1 MVGLLFKGNCVENRF
16 MIEKERAAE
25 RFNGV
30 RSRLII
36 IVLLC
41 LLPVALIMAHSTLEN
56 RRITSEQAVERL
68 STVVELIENEVED
81 AIAASV
87 KVLTSLSLSPASWLT
102 ASQDCHRQLARLTH
116 QYAEYSN
123 IFSISTEGKVICSG
137 NPMEGQIDLTDRLY
151 IQQALAGQSPAIG
164 QATRGRVTEEMII
177 PIAVPMYDADGRLQ
191 GAIGVS
197 IQLSQLLQKTA
208 FNVRRSNTLNQTTAT
223 LWRADGTVLARSPDT
238 LDLSGEDARESEL
251 FQTLIRAVGVDSNVK
266 VVGLD
271 QLPRQY
277 AFARIGKGEAA
288 LLLTAGLPTADLF
301 AEVDEIYYQT
311 IFILIF
317 VSLLV
322 LVLAWIFGESAV
334 RRPIRRIAD
343 LAAMVA
349 QGKHDVRA
357 GPMTGASELKQLARN
372 FDQMVIHLA
381 NYEQEQNAAQLAL
394 NQAKDQLEL
403 KVQERTLALES
414 AHLAATEKAE
424 TLELQRRENIILNE
438 LTDMLQSVQTLEESW
453 PVISRSLER
462 LFAECSGA
470 IYMYRE
476 SGNALER
483 SVSWGNPEVDLF
495 ESFAPE
501 DCWSLR
507 LGRQW
512 FHDEAERQ
520 PVCQHITAENHG
532 NYLCLPMSAD
542 GKTLG
547 VLHMRL
553 NNTEIDQVQEHAH
566 SVTARLALALSNV
579 KLRQSLRTL
588 SMRDALTGLYN
599 RRFVEEVFEHEVS
612 RCERGVKPLA
622 IMMIDIDHFKRFNDT
637 FGHEAGDS
645 VLRAIGSVLKTHFR
659 KTDLPCRLG
668 GEEFLVIL
676 PECDQQAS
684 MTLAEALRQKVEQLE
699 PHHQGKSLGNITISI
714 GVANWPKPEADQTVL
729 IAAAD
734 AALYQVKHSGRNQV
748 MNSGDKK
755 QTSA

>member
-1 MVGLLFKGNCVENRF
+1 MFQ
-16 MIEKERAAE
+16 KEQPAE

-30 RSRLII
+30 RSRLIVL
-36 IVLLC
+36 VLLC
-41 LLPVALIMAHSTLEN
+41 LLPIALIMAHSTLEN
-56 RRITSEQAVERL
+56 RRITSEQAVEGL
-68 STVVELIENEVED
+68 STVVTLIENDLED
-81 AIAASV
+81 AIAASI
-87 KVLTSLSLSPASWLT
+87 KMLTSLSLSPASWLN
-102 ASQDCHRQLARLTH
+102 ASQECHQHLAKLTN

-123 IFSISTEGKVICSG
+123 VFSVSTASKVICSG
-137 NPMEGQIDLTDRLY
+137 NPMDAEIDLTDRLY
-151 IQQALAGQSPAIG
+151 IQQALAGHSPAIG
-164 QATRGRVTEEMII
+164 QATRGRLTQEMIL
-177 PIAVPMYDADGRLQ
+177 PIAVPIYDTAGRIQ

-197 IQLSQLLQKTA
+197 IHLSKLLQKTA
-208 FNVRRSNTLNQTTAT
+208 FDMQRSNTLNLTTAT
-223 LWRADGTVLARSPDT
+223 LWRSDGTVLARSPDT
-238 LDLSGEDARESEL
+238 LDLSGEDAKDSEL
-251 FQTLIRAVGVDSNVK
+251 FQTLISAVGINSNIE

-271 QLPRQY
+271 NIPRQY
-277 AFARIGKGEAA
+277 AFARIGKGEAS
-288 LLLTAGLPTADLF
+288 LLLSAGLPTEDLF
-301 AEVDEIYYQT
+301 AEVDEIYHHT

-357 GPMTGASELKQLARN
+357 GPMSGATELKQLAQN

-381 NYEQEQNAAQLAL
+381 NYEQEQNTAQLAL
-394 NQAKDQLEL
+394 NQAKEQLEL
-403 KVQERTLALES
+403 KVKERTLALES

-424 TLELQRRENIILNE
+424 KLELQRRENIILND

-462 LFAECSGA
+462 LFADCSGA

-483 SVSWGNPEVDLF
+483 SVSWGNPEAELF
-495 ESFAPE
+495 ESFTPE

-520 PVCQHITAENHG
+520 PVCQHIAADNHG

-553 NNTEIDQVQEHAH
+553 NKTAIEQIQELAH
-566 SVTARLALALSNV
+566 SVNARLALAISNI

-599 RRFVEEVFEHEVS
+599 RRFVEEVFEHELS
-612 RCERGVKPLA
+612 RCQRAVKPLA
-622 IMMIDIDHFKRFNDT
+622 IVMIDIDHFKRFNDT

-645 VLRAIGSVLKTHFR
+645 VLRAVGSVLKTHFR

-684 MTLAEALRQKVEQLE
+684 MTLAETLRQKVELLE
-699 PHHQGKSLGNITISI
+699 PHHHGKSLGSITISI

-734 AALYQVKHSGRNQV
+734 AALYEAKHSGRNRV
-748 MNSGDKK
+748 INSGDKK
-755 QTSA
+755 QTDS